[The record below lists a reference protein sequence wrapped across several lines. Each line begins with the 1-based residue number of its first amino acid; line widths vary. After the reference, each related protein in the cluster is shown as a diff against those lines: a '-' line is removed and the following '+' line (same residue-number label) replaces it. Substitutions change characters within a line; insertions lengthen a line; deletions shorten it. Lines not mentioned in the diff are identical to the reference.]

1 MQTCRLVPW
10 EETPERLEMIKSN
23 WNKYHSELN
32 QALLEASQSRIENAV
47 VSIRK
52 IVGTNSTVWVIGN
65 GGSAATA
72 SHFCVDLSKGSAK
85 RINNTIRAVPL
96 MDLVPIQS
104 AWSNDNS
111 YGVALE
117 MSVRNFAQRGDI
129 LFAISGSGN
138 SSNVLNALTAAKD
151 LGVETIGLTGFNGGK
166 MSDLIDIE
174 VNVPF
179 DDMQIIEDAHHTLCH
194 FISRE
199 I

>member
-1 MQTCRLVPW
+1 
-10 EETPERLEMIKSN
+10 MIEIN
-23 WNKYHSELN
+23 WNKYHSDLN
-32 QALLEASQSRIENAV
+32 EALLEVSLNKIENAV
-47 VSIRK
+47 ASIRK
-52 IVGTNSTVWVIGN
+52 IVGTNRTVWVIGN

-72 SHFCVDLSKGSAK
+72 SHFCVDLSKGSAM
-85 RINNTIRAVPL
+85 RIKNTIRAVPL

-117 MSVRNFAQRGDI
+117 MSVRNFARRGDI

-166 MSDLIDIE
+166 MSGLIDIE
-174 VNVPF
+174 VNIPSE
-179 DDMQIIEDAHHTLCH
+179 DMQIIEDAHHTLCH